1 MRTLPLKLLTWGTAT
16 AAISSAVWLS
26 STDQALV
33 FCSVG
38 YRASSEALGLEVP
51 LAATP
56 SRAGLA
62 PPAGSSA
69 AHRVRAIDG

>member
-1 MRTLPLKLLTWGTAT
+1 MRTLPLQLLTWGTAT

-33 FCSVG
+33 LCSVG
-38 YRASSEALGLEVP
+38 YRASSETLGLEISLP
-51 LAATP
+51 ATP
-56 SRAGLA
+56 ARAGLT

-69 AHRVRAIDG
+69 ARGLRPLDG